1 MGRRK
6 CTPKQ
11 LEALRR
17 GREKLAHKRSKKRTN
32 FDFKSAAQKVSG
44 ALKSVNRFLDKA
56 KARAAAKHPQIKKIP
71 LNKTTPIPAPTT

>member
-11 LEALRR
+11 LAALKR
-17 GREKLAHKRSKKRTN
+17 GREKAHRRSKKRTN

-44 ALKSVNRFLDKA
+44 ALKSVNNFLDKA
-56 KARAAAKHPQIKKIP
+56 KQRALQKHPIKKIP
-71 LNKTTPIPAPTT
+71 LNKTTPIPAPTIP

>member
-11 LEALRR
+11 LAALKR
-17 GREKLAHKRSKKRTN
+17 GRKIAHRRSKKRTN

-44 ALKSVNRFLDKA
+44 ALKSVNKFLDKT
-56 KARAAAKHPQIKKIP
+56 KLRAAAKHPQIMKLP